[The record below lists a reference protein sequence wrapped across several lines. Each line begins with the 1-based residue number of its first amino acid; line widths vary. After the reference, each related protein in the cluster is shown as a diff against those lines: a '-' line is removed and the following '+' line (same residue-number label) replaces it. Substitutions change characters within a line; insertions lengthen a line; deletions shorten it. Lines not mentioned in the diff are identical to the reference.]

1 MARFLLS
8 IVFAS
13 LLALA
18 AVHETQAIEYI
29 VENRALN
36 TPGGVRFRDEL
47 GVDYTKQKMR
57 DATDFIWNL
66 FKETT
71 AAERRDTP
79 RISLFVEDIGGIAA
93 SSEDIIHF
101 SAKYIEGLAADK
113 LKNDFNGILYHEITH
128 SLQRNG
134 KGQAPVGLV
143 EGIADFV
150 SFLKAGFIYD
160 GYLNP
165 GDGNSWD
172 EGYGVTARFLEY
184 CEGLKDGF
192 VAELNKKMIDG
203 YSDDFFNQ
211 LLGKTVNQL
220 WTDYKAKYA
229 N

>member
-8 IVFAS
+8 LVFAS

-36 TPGGVRFRDEL
+36 TAGGVRFRDEL
-47 GVDYTKQKMR
+47 GVDYTKQRMR

-79 RISLFVEDIGGIAA
+79 RISLFVEDIEGIAV
-93 SSEDIIHF
+93 SSSDIIHF
-101 SAKYIEGLAADK
+101 SAKYIEGLTAAK

-160 GYLNP
+160 GYANP
-165 GDGNSWD
+165 GDGNRWD

-184 CEGLKDGF
+184 CNGLKDGF

-203 YSDDFFNQ
+203 YSNDFFNQ
-211 LLGKTVNQL
+211 LLGKTVDQL

>member
-1 MARFLLS
+1 MARSLLPL
-8 IVFAS
+8 VLAS

-18 AVHETQAIEYI
+18 TLHETQAIEYI
-29 VENRALN
+29 VENRAEN

-47 GVDYTKQKMR
+47 GVDYTKQRMR
-57 DATDFIWNL
+57 DATEFIWNL

-79 RISLFVEDIGGIAA
+79 RISLFVEVRDGIAA
-93 SSEDIIHF
+93 SSGDIIHV
-101 SAKYIEGLAADK
+101 SAKYMEDLTAAN
-113 LKNDFNGILYHEITH
+113 LKKDFNWVIYHEVTH

-134 KGQAPVGLV
+134 NGQAPTGLV
-143 EGIADFV
+143 EGIAEFV
-150 SFLKAGFIYD
+150 TLTSGFIYD
-160 GYLNP
+160 GFAQP
-165 GDGNSWD
+165 GDGNNWD

-184 CEGLKDGF
+184 CNGLKDGF

-211 LLGKTVNQL
+211 LLGKTVDQL